1 MDAVRNQPPQ
11 TTDDL
16 DADRLQ
22 EWMYSAVEGFAGP
35 LQVMRFAGGQS
46 NPTYQVRTPARH
58 YVLRRKPPG
67 RLLASA
73 HAIDREYRVMNAL
86 GKAGFSVPHRS
97 EENTSELQS
106 LMRLSYAVFYLQK
119 KNDFHLDRHH

>member
-86 GKAGFSVPHRS
+86 GKRS
-97 EENTSELQS
+97 EERRVGNECVSKCRIRCAPS
-106 LMRLSYAVFYLQK
+106 
-119 KNDFHLDRHH
+119 H

>member
-58 YVLRRKPPG
+58 YVLRRKPPS

-73 HAIDREYRVMNAL
+73 HEIDRAYRVMNAL
-86 GKAGFSVPHRS
+86 GKRS
-97 EENTSELQS
+97 EERRVGKECVSTCRS
-106 LMRLSYAVFYLQK
+106 RWAPY
-119 KNDFHLDRHH
+119 H

>member
-58 YVLRRKPPG
+58 YVLRRKLPG
-67 RLLASA
+67 RLPASA
-73 HAIDREYRVMNAL
+73 HAIDREYRGVNARADERRG
-86 GKAGFSVPHRS
+86 GKTSVSTCSFRWRAEH
-97 EENTSELQS
+97 
-106 LMRLSYAVFYLQK
+106 YK
-119 KNDFHLDRHH
+119 KK

>member
-86 GKAGFSVPHRS
+86 GKAGFPVPHTFAFCEDRKS
-97 EENTSELQS
+97 EEHTSELQS
-106 LMRLSYAVFYLQK
+106 LMRISSAVFCLK
-119 KNDFHLDRHH
+119 